1 MRPVVAPELLTIE
14 TFRPC
19 LKQTFRLG
27 ESDAA
32 LDLVL
37 AEVEDLGEGYSRR
50 AFSLLFTAPA
60 KPAMPQAIYKLDNA
74 STGPIELFLVPLGSK
89 QDVFRYQAVFT

>member
-1 MRPVVAPELLTIE
+1 MSPELLTIE

-19 LKQTFRLG
+19 LRQTFRLS
-27 ESDAA
+27 ERDAA

-50 AFSLLFTAPA
+50 AFSLLFTAPE
-60 KPAMPQAIYKLDNA
+60 KPVMPQATYRLDNA
-74 STGPIELFLVPLGSK
+74 STGPIEMFLVPLGP
-89 QDVFRYQAVFT
+89 QQGIFRYQAVFT